1 MCTKMD
7 HHLNQITMLVDNLI
21 NVCHMC
27 QHKREGWSKIGYLL
41 IEMKD
46 NVINPNVFII
56 TTVEKE
62 IFAFVNANDLEA
74 LNLASR

>member
-7 HHLNQITMLVDNLI
+7 HHLSQITVLVDNLI

-27 QHKREGWSKIGYLL
+27 QHKREGWSRIGRLL

-46 NVINPNVFII
+46 NVTNLNAFVI
-56 TTVEKE
+56 TTVKKK
-62 IFAFVNANDLEA
+62 IFAFVSAKL
-74 LNLASR
+74 

>member
-1 MCTKMD
+1 
-7 HHLNQITMLVDNLI
+7 
-21 NVCHMC
+21 MC

-56 TTVEKE
+56 ATVEKE